1 MKLPSI
7 AAALL
12 AASALLTDAAAQ
24 DYPSRP
30 ITLVIPYPPGG
41 GNDVMGRS
49 VAEKMSKTLGQTIV
63 VENRAGAGGSIATRQ
78 VARAAPDGYTLVLG
92 GTGTLAVNPTLYDN
106 VGYDPRKDFA
116 PVGLIGTGQLI
127 LVVNPN
133 VPVKTIPELIALAKK
148 ETGKLSYASSGIG
161 SGIHLGAVLFEQ
173 MAGVKLTHVPYRG
186 TAPALTDLIG
196 GHVQMFFSSLP
207 PAVAIAKEG
216 KVRPIAVTGAARS
229 AVFPDLPTVAETMP
243 GYEAV
248 LHYGIIAPAGTP
260 DAIIRKLSVALREA
274 VASPDT
280 KMRMAADGTEPLPS
294 TPEEYAADIDKE
306 EKKWSAIV
314 RASGAKAQ

>member
-1 MKLPSI
+1 MKLPSL

-12 AASALLTDAAAQ
+12 AASALLTGAAAQ

-229 AVFPDLPTVAETMP
+229 AVFPDLPTVAETLP

>member
-1 MKLPSI
+1 MKLSSL

-12 AASALLTDAAAQ
+12 AASALLTGAAAQ

-229 AVFPDLPTVAETMP
+229 AVFPDLPTVAETLP

-280 KMRMAADGTEPLPS
+280 KIRMAADGTEPLPS